1 MNLLDWMLRGE
12 QRKLLQEQSLPQ
24 LAKFQDRI
32 TPCKIVKEHIWKFIR
47 VFSQLSHTS
56 SSWLEV
62 GQLAAN
68 TLFAPLTIIL

>member
-32 TPCKIVKEHIWKFIR
+32 TPCKIVKEHI
-47 VFSQLSHTS
+47 
-56 SSWLEV
+56 
-62 GQLAAN
+62 
-68 TLFAPLTIIL
+68 